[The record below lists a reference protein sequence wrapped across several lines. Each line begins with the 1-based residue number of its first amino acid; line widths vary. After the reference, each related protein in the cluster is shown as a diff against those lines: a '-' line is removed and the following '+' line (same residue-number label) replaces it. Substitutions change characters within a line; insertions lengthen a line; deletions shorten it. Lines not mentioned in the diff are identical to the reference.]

1 MARYADELLAQ
12 FLLQSRATAMPPRRT
27 IARLGTLFRQW
38 RQRSRDRQAA
48 AQLTERALQDMGLT
62 RADLYRELYSWRRR

>member
-1 MARYADELLAQ
+1 
-12 FLLQSRATAMPPRRT
+12 MPPRRA
-27 IARLGTLFRQW
+27 IARLGALFRQW

-48 AQLTERALQDMGLT
+48 AQLTERELHDMGLT